1 MAVLANISLLLIRHH
16 RTEAL
21 KNLLDSENFASLTI
35 PMKINRG
42 LGTLTT

>member
-16 RTEAL
+16 RKETLE
-21 KNLLDSENFASLTI
+21 NLLASENLANITI